1 MDAQLFP
8 QEFLRRLECCGTAAP
23 LRVRRKIH
31 CGQNHAAG
39 TGESLEFQEFR
50 SYIPGDDVRALDWN
64 VFRRSRK
71 LFLRRYRMLPESTHR
86 ILPDHSN
93 SIRCCRARAFTVWR
107 TAALL
112 GARLLHAGDRI
123 ELAGGEKSATEKR
136 QISPG
141 REAVLQ
147 WCEIL
152 SRACNESRRFEEF
165 HLPEKNEH
173 AGGALW
179 VISDFYA
186 APTLDE
192 LIRRWHRAS
201 FIPIRVFDKVEYRPA
216 DFRECT
222 LFDVEDKRKISP
234 SDNPAFVIEYRREM
248 ERFESF
254 LNLIARRGGGELHRI
269 ECTESVEEIF
279 LRFARAFPKGK

>member
-1 MDAQLFP
+1 MFSAEAVNCSSGATGCFRNRRIASCRTTAIPFAVVVRGRSRYGGRRRCSAPDCFTRATGSSWREERSRQPKNGRSRRDGKLFCNGAKYSAEP
-8 QEFLRRLECCGTAAP
+8 ATNHAGSRSSIC
-23 LRVRRKIH
+23 RRKT
-31 CGQNHAAG
+31 N
-39 TGESLEFQEFR
+39 TR
-50 SYIPGDDVRALDWN
+50 
-64 VFRRSRK
+64 
-71 LFLRRYRMLPESTHR
+71 
-86 ILPDHSN
+86 
-93 SIRCCRARAFTVWR
+93 
-107 TAALL
+107 
-112 GARLLHAGDRI
+112 
-123 ELAGGEKSATEKR
+123 
-136 QISPG
+136 
-141 REAVLQ
+141 
-147 WCEIL
+147 
-152 SRACNESRRFEEF
+152 
-165 HLPEKNEH
+165 
-173 AGGALW
+173 GGALW
-179 VISDFYA
+179 VISDFYV

-234 SDNPAFVIEYRREM
+234 PDNPAFVIEYRREM